1 MNAKEKTIAYLRQE
15 RSDENKRSVEEQLD
29 ILKSKIT
36 SMESIINTD
45 IDIQMNALKQ
55 TNSLQVEEIMNIKVK
70 SKQ

>member
-1 MNAKEKTIAYLRQE
+1 MNAKEKIIAYLRQE
-15 RSDENKRSVEEQLD
+15 SSDENKRSAEEQLD
-29 ILKSKIT
+29 KLKSKIT

-45 IDIQMNALKQ
+45 IEIQINALKQ

>member
-1 MNAKEKTIAYLRQE
+1 MNAKEKIIAYLRQE
-15 RSDENKRSVEEQLD
+15 SSDENKRSAEEQLD
-29 ILKSKIT
+29 KLKNKIT

-45 IDIQMNALKQ
+45 IEIQINALKQ